1 MAANVDHAAISKMA
15 LPDLSAPEKATLA
28 SKTGLTE
35 DKATYSDARGLDGS
49 WENAFQTI
57 PDVLFFDT
65 EKICLAI
72 FFQKFPASDQER
84 AILEDPRIFVRHR
97 QIRLEK

>member
-1 MAANVDHAAISKMA
+1 MLVYARLVGESHTLLLKSQACNQLSCRLITAHMAANVDHAAISKMA

-49 WENAFQTI
+49 FKM
-57 PDVLFFDT
+57 PDVSTL
-65 EKICLAI
+65 
-72 FFQKFPASDQER
+72 Q
-84 AILEDPRIFVRHR
+84 FVKG
-97 QIRLEK
+97 EAPTCA